1 MSSKNNINHNCL
13 VFQRAK
19 WIAQTIVREPGDIAV
34 FQVHE
39 SRQRR
44 SRQQRLWDDFLV
56 MRVPKVARRFGA
68 HDDHLQRDQ
77 QTGAGPKREETGGIV
92 YSLWRGEFGIVH
104 RRRRRKVGIVHRRR
118 RLKVGIFY
126 HHRRRVG
133 IDALKWVVC
142 Y

>member
-19 WIAQTIVREPGDIAV
+19 RIAQTIVRESGDIAI

-44 SRQQRLWDDFLV
+44 SRQQRLRVDFLV
-56 MRVPKVARRFGA
+56 MRVPEVARRFGA

-77 QTGAGPKREETGGIV
+77 QTGTGPKR
-92 YSLWRGEFGIVH
+92 
-104 RRRRRKVGIVHRRR
+104 
-118 RLKVGIFY
+118 
-126 HHRRRVG
+126 
-133 IDALKWVVC
+133 
-142 Y
+142 